1 MSLRDHVAQLPV
13 CERGIP
19 CPGSLSYREWPQ
31 ESRPSVAWPMS
42 VLCPSPAALTRCDS
56 YACLCTAGV
65 HPLQPH
71 SKEANT
77 VVQMLMSL
85 EDQGLQEIS
94 LERNFHKVWVSG
106 PQPWGP
112 ALLQAADVQCQ
123 QFHHHDPDG
132 PGWEGHSVEL
142 WLGRKDSCEL
152 EGPLNPLPGLPGEFS
167 HRVKDLQDRSIIS
180 LEGNVWYAKFLGEKK
195 KSTRMIYLQVLFKWR
210 VTKATPA
217 DYGLFP
223 ECWNL
228 EKWLLYH
235 IITIFCQYP
244 TYDNEDLVRS
254 SGKPW
259 KRDLRSK
266 VWNFRDLRDHLIS
279 LLTEQKKE
287 QNFVKGYWLI

>member
-195 KSTRMIYLQVLFKWR
+195 KALEWYIYKLSLNDVSLRQLQQTMVSSRSAGTWRSGCCTILLLFS
-210 VTKATPA
+210 ASILP
-217 DYGLFP
+217 
-223 ECWNL
+223 
-228 EKWLLYH
+228 
-235 IITIFCQYP
+235 TIM
-244 TYDNEDLVRS
+244 R
-254 SGKPW
+254 
-259 KRDLRSK
+259 
-266 VWNFRDLRDHLIS
+266 I
-279 LLTEQKKE
+279 
-287 QNFVKGYWLI
+287 